1 MKNRVLENEKVIQ
14 CVYFVIHCISVC
26 YDDAFFL
33 YEKRGD
39 HRRETRRFSVE
50 SRTDPL
56 REMNWKFIRCY
67 KSNE

>member
-26 YDDAFFL
+26 YDGAFFL
-33 YEKRGD
+33 YEK
-39 HRRETRRFSVE
+39 
-50 SRTDPL
+50 RTDPL

>member
-39 HRRETRRFSVE
+39 HRRETRRFLGRVSDRSSTRNELEV
-50 SRTDPL
+50 
-56 REMNWKFIRCY
+56 Y
-67 KSNE
+67 KMLQK

>member
-33 YEKRGD
+33 YEKRSD
-39 HRRETRRFSVE
+39 HRRDVSRRVSDRSSTRNELEV
-50 SRTDPL
+50 
-56 REMNWKFIRCY
+56 Y
-67 KSNE
+67 KMLQK

>member
-39 HRRETRRFSVE
+39 HRRRNRDVSRRSLGPILYE
-50 SRTDPL
+50 
-56 REMNWKFIRCY
+56 K
-67 KSNE
+67 

>member
-33 YEKRGD
+33 YEKRSD
-39 HRRETRRFSVE
+39 HRRETKRFS
-50 SRTDPL
+50 
-56 REMNWKFIRCY
+56 
-67 KSNE
+67 